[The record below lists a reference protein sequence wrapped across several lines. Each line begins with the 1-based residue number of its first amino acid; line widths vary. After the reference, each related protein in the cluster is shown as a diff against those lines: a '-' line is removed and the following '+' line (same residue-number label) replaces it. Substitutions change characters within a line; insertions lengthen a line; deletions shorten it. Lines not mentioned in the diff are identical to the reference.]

1 MRDDL
6 QSTIVLRIPFENL
19 YDGVTPVIDYYTKKE
34 VKKLKDEEFATK
46 ENFEIFLGAYSED
59 LSKVLKE
66 NAELQR
72 LCDEQKQQ
80 MDEAVE
86 VITQLREQRLN
97 MSAMEERVY
106 SELAEGEKKL
116 AKAEEFKKQDEL
128 KLKQLTEER
137 NQLVEEK
144 IQLQKEIDNLADEIE
159 KLRADKEL
167 LLSEQTTLSTDI
179 AQIKAERDR
188 AMTDLNQFDEI
199 SENQISLI
207 NNIKGYEGIL
217 LEVVNEDLLEYL
229 EILPKVNKGYLDQLL
244 INSDYIENL
253 WSMCDNASVDYYL
266 LARDVNDLLTNLKIS
281 FESAGLEFSDEVIL
295 KENNISENINQ
306 TYLNGKELYEEL
318 EKND

>member
-167 LLSEQTTLSTDI
+167 LLSEQTNLSTDI

-199 SENQISLI
+199 SENQINLI

-217 LEVVNEDLLEYL
+217 LEIVNEDLLEYL

-266 LARDVNDLLTNLKIS
+266 LARDVNDLLTNLKAS